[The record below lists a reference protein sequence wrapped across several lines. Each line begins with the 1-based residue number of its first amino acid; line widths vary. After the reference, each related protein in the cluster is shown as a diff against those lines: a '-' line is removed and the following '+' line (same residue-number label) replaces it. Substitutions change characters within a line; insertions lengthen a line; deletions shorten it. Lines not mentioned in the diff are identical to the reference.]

1 MLFIGGDK
9 MGMVWSMVSQ
19 VAAELAELKQQIN
32 DANEK
37 AKELEDKISYMKAVA
52 VSEDKGN

>member
-1 MLFIGGDK
+1 

>member
-1 MLFIGGDK
+1 MSV
-9 MGMVWSMVSQ
+9 VWSMVSQ
-19 VAAELAELKQQIN
+19 VTAELAELKQQIK

-52 VSEDKGN
+52 IGEDKDN